1 MTTGMLLSC
10 ISWIVV
16 FAAFTGIG
24 AFVLRVLG
32 RRLDGTESI
41 LDAFWFGFAL
51 TIGTLQI
58 GQLMWPVGP
67 STLAGVLG
75 TGAIG
80 LLVERGP
87 LRLALGRGRDRIV
100 RSPAKSALFI
110 GLAVLL
116 LLWLANRAMGPVTPP
131 GDSGF
136 YHIGAVRWLQFDHL
150 LPGLGNVDSRFGFNN
165 SFFLYMA
172 LLDGPSGPPH
182 FFHVG
187 MPVLLLAV
195 LAECAFH
202 LWKLRVDGAAARG
215 RNLLGALWTASLVG
229 YAFMEASSTS
239 SDTAMLFIGMVVGIR
254 LCRLVY
260 ERRPHRD
267 ALSDAML
274 VVALATIG
282 VTIKL
287 SFAFL
292 GFFAVVSALVCLA
305 REPADAP
312 GAPRWRSLRRV
323 APALAVAVVIAVSVI
338 GTWLVR
344 GVLISGY
351 LAYPVSPSLSVDVDW
366 QVADWQVVVEKRI
379 IEVWARYPFED
390 GLTDEE
396 VLGSHR
402 WVGRWF
408 MKTVQRA
415 DVFSIPMGLFIVG
428 LGFYWRG
435 ARHGRIDHGKTLLLI
450 GPPVVAMVF
459 WFVTAPAERFGGAV
473 FWLAGAGL
481 WAVLY
486 EASPSPATRLRH
498 TRGALG
504 FVAVTVSIAIVV
516 GAALSHAR
524 YGWSVIVPPGSEAG
538 FHPLPKPLLETHQTA
553 GGLAYYVP
561 VGVSPGSSSR
571 WVPGV
576 RCWDAP
582 LPCTSRVMDEL
593 VERESGTMQ
602 RGFRLADHD

>member
-1 MTTGMLLSC
+1 MTTGMLLEC
-10 ISWIVV
+10 IEWIIV

-24 AFVLRVLG
+24 AFVLRILG
-32 RRLDGTESI
+32 RRLDGAESV
-41 LDAFWFGFAL
+41 LDGFWFGFAL

-58 GQLMWPVGP
+58 WHLMWPIGP
-67 STLAGVLG
+67 PALAVLLG
-75 TGAIG
+75 AGAIG
-80 LLVERGP
+80 LFLER
-87 LRLALGRGRDRIV
+87 RALLDALSRQRDRILG
-100 RSPAKSALFI
+100 SPVQSALF
-110 GLAVLL
+110 LAFAALL

-172 LLDGPSGPPH
+172 LLDGPTGPPH

-195 LAECAFH
+195 LAECALH
-202 LWKLRVDGAAARG
+202 LWKLRVDGAAAPG
-215 RNLLGALWTASLVG
+215 RHLLGALWTASLVG
-229 YAFMEASSTS
+229 YAFLEASSTS
-239 SDTAMLFIGMVVGIR
+239 SDTAMLFIGMVVGVR
-254 LCRLVY
+254 LFGLVY
-260 ERRPHRD
+260 ERRDPRD

-274 VVALATIG
+274 VVALATVG

-292 GFFAVVSALVCLA
+292 GFFAVASALVCLA
-305 REPADAP
+305 REPGDASR
-312 GAPRWRSLRRV
+312 GARWRPLRSV
-323 APALAVAVVIAVSVI
+323 APAIAVAVVIAGVVI

-344 GVLISGY
+344 GVVISGY
-351 LAYPVSPSLSVDVDW
+351 LAYPTSPSLSLDVDW

-379 IEVWARYPFED
+379 IEVWARYPFDD
-390 GLTDEE
+390 GLSEDE

-415 DVFSIPMGLFIVG
+415 DVFSLPLLLFIVG
-428 LGFYWRG
+428 LGFYGRG
-435 ARHGRIDHGKTLLLI
+435 AWRGRIDHTKTLLLV
-450 GPPVVAMVF
+450 GPPVVAMGL
-459 WFVTAPAERFGGAV
+459 WFVTVPAERFGGAV
-473 FWLAGAGL
+473 FWLSGAGL

-486 EASPSPATRLRH
+486 EASTSPATRLRF
-498 TRGALG
+498 TRFALV

-516 GAALSHAR
+516 GASLSHAR
-524 YGWSVIVPPGSEAG
+524 YGWSLIVPPGPEDG
-538 FHPLPKPLLETHQTA
+538 FHPIPTALLETHETA
-553 GGLAYYVP
+553 GGLEYYVP
-561 VGVSPGSSSR
+561 IGVSPGTSK
-571 WVPGV
+571 WIPGV

-582 LPCTSRVMDEL
+582 LPCTSRVRENL
-593 VERESGTMQ
+593 VERESGTM
-602 RGFRLADHD
+602 RSGFRLAGED